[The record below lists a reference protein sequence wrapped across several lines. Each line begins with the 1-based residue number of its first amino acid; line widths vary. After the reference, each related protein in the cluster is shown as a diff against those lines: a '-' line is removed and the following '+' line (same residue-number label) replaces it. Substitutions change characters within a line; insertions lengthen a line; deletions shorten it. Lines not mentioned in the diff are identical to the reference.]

1 MAKKRK
7 VNWQELQQFWTK
19 NFGLSADDVFKVLEK
34 EYFDKNYLGSK
45 DKIGRVWM
53 FKEHRQELQYFIH
66 QVEDYAKK
74 NKTTFRKTALK
85 FYDEHQEFIDEYV
98 TNQAEQMGENFLSF
112 LGSMN
117 ARFTNSIEDLDG
129 IKTLMMVY
137 SYESNAF
144 DLYEELDHALNSGD
158 FKNE

>member
-53 FKEHRQELQYFIH
+53 FKEHREELQYFIH